1 MSLLSLQKI
10 CRNHWICS
18 WSLRWNII
26 LLQITIIFSLQG
38 IPKSTSGG
46 DTVLQIFTL
55 RAGLAEPRN
64 ITSISMT
71 KYLATTCQLRNMLNN
86 EFDWLARHMGYDI
99 LVHRNYYRLQQ
110 DAVELAKISK
120 VLLLIEKGETHKVAG
135 RSLDERDINGKFIQ
149 YYFHIFSY
157 TLVKF
162 TKHHEK

>member
-1 MSLLSLQKI
+1 MQESLNLLMELKMKHNPAPN
-10 CRNHWICS
+10 NHYLFPARDS
-18 WSLRWNII
+18 KKHLR
-26 LLQITIIFSLQG
+26 
-38 IPKSTSGG
+38 G
-46 DTVLQIFTL
+46 DTVLRIFTL

-64 ITSISMT
+64 ITRT